1 MALLARLSLVAI
13 LSTMG
18 ITLPASARVAKLK
31 FTAIGQINGAPVGS
45 FATAGFTN
53 NEKVDMIFEIEETT
67 PDSDPT
73 VGAGTYND
81 PNSVTTFVGQTSAA
95 TVSFIGF
102 GFQLLNPTRLDPASA
117 YIVPASGPNPSAQY
131 IRDWDVF
138 DLDPPLSNVDSLFA
152 TLAEVPT
159 VTIKNVPADGF
170 AIRSP
175 DSSGNTTEF
184 IELTPTIT
192 LEVGC
197 GNGVVDPGETCD
209 STCCDSTCDNLAP
222 AGTVCRP
229 VAGPCDTEETCSGSS
244 DQCPPDA
251 FVTGGVCRPAQSIC
265 DLAESCD
272 GSGPDCPPDAF
283 NSPGIECRPSQGVCD
298 EAEVC
303 TGSDPLCPPDTL
315 SQFTC
320 GTICRPGVAACDPP
334 EYCASYA
341 QTGNFDCPPDVNTC
355 PTETPT
361 GTPTDTPTMTAT
373 PTDTPTETPTVT
385 PTETPTVTPTETPTV
400 TPTNTPTPAAV
411 TITGGTLPGSTEV
424 NGASGLD
431 CPDSSPIPITICDCG
446 PESPPQCYDGTAP
459 VGSGCWS
466 GDTPIGTCPKVN
478 GSFTC
483 LLSVPLQPGQIIY
496 ATDGCYDPVLVG
508 PSRVIPGARVVPLLS
523 PRAIVLLAGIVSL
536 VGLLGLTRIRR
547 RTERRT

>member
-1 MALLARLSLVAI
+1 MKRGKFDEAAGTRSATRRGATMALLARLSIVAI
-13 LSTMG
+13 LYTMG
-18 ITLPASARVAKLK
+18 TTLPASARVATLK

-67 PDSDPT
+67 PDSDAT

-81 PNSVTTFVGQTSAA
+81 PSSVTTFVGQTSAA

-117 YIVPASGPNPSAQY
+117 FIVPASGPNPSGQY
-131 IRDWDVF
+131 IRDWDIF
-138 DLDPPLSNVDSLFA
+138 DLDPPISNVDNLF
-152 TLAEVPT
+152 TILAELPKLK
-159 VTIKNVPADGF
+159 IGHVPADGF

-175 DSSGNTTEF
+175 DSAGNTTDF
-184 IELTPTIT
+184 VELIPTIT

-209 STCCDSTCDNLAP
+209 TVCCDSTCDNFASS
-222 AGTVCRP
+222 GTVCRSP
-229 VAGPCDTEETCSGSS
+229 AGACDVAETCSGL
-244 DQCPPDA
+244 DDTCPPDK
-251 FVTGGVCRPAQSIC
+251 FVASGTVCRSVAGVCDVAESCTGSSAACPPDGFVSAGMVCRPA
-265 DLAESCD
+265 A
-272 GSGPDCPPDAF
+272 
-283 NSPGIECRPSQGVCD
+283 GVCD
-298 EAEVC
+298 EAELC
-303 TGSDPLCPPDTL
+303 TGTGPACPPDTL

-320 GTICRPGVAACDPP
+320 GTICRPAVDACDQPDL
-334 EYCASYA
+334 CASFA
-341 QTGNFDCPPDVNTC
+341 ETGNFTC
-355 PTETPT
+355 PT
-361 GTPTDTPTMTAT
+361 GVDTPC
-373 PTDTPTETPTVT
+373 PE
-385 PTETPTVTPTETPTV
+385 
-400 TPTNTPTPAAV
+400 V
-411 TITGGTLPGSTEV
+411 TITTGAEPGSTEV
-424 NGASGLD
+424 NGMTGTD
-431 CPDSSPIPITICDCG
+431 CPQNNPEPITICDCG

-483 LLSVPLQPGQIIY
+483 LLSVPLEPGQIVY
-496 ATDGCYDPVLVG
+496 ATDGCYDPVLIG
-508 PSRVIPGARVVPLLS
+508 PSSVVPRARVVPLLS

-547 RTERRT
+547 RTERST